1 MRGGDQSARHRA
13 VVRAVRDAAPS
24 VGWVLWPIGQ
34 TSGPTRRPVVPQG
47 FPDLIGCNLS
57 GTLVGVEVKTGKGK
71 LTKAQMWWREEFIVH
86 REVIHLVVSS
96 VDDFLAQ
103 ARRGR

>member
-1 MRGGDQSARHRA
+1 MPRGGDQSARHRA

-24 VGWVLWPIGQ
+24 VGWWLVPVGQ
-34 TSGPTRRPVVPQG
+34 TSGRVTRPVVSKG
-47 FPDLIGCNLS
+47 FPDL
-57 GTLVGVEVKTGKGK
+57 VGVGERGRFIAVEVKTGSGK
-71 LTKAQMWWREEFIVH
+71 LDRYQRSYKDLLESKWA
-86 REVIHLVVSS
+86 IHLVVSS